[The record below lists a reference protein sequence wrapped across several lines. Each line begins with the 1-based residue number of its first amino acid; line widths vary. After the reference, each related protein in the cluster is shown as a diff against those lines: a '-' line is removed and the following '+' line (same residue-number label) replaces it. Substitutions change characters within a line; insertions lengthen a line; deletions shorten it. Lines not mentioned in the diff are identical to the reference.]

1 VDNFNPILIQK
12 AWKYGFSV
20 VSLWGGVYIK
30 KLSNKLDTF
39 PQKMWITFWKK
50 AWKYGFCVLSLLCKL
65 MRNNMNIVVPPSI
78 TGLQKE
84 YFIAYVE
91 KWVEYGVCL
100 EHALLLAVDA
110 SAEKVADMVKK

>member
-1 VDNFNPILIQK
+1 
-12 AWKYGFSV
+12 
-20 VSLWGGVYIK
+20 
-30 KLSNKLDTF
+30 
-39 PQKMWITFWKK
+39 
-50 AWKYGFCVLSLLCKL
+50 
-65 MRNNMNIVVPPSI
+65 MRKNMNIVVPPSI

-84 YFIAYVE
+84 YFIDYVE